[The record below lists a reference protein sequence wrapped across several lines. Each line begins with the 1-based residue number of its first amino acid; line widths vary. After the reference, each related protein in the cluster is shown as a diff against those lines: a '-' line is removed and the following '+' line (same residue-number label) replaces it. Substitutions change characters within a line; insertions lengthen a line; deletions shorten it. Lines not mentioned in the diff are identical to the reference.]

1 MSANTAS
8 ILAGIDP
15 VKLLQIISMPE
26 AERISGLSHD
36 TIKRRHPDKIIKL
49 SPRRNGMRLVDALFL
64 EAKSNNT

>member
-1 MSANTAS
+1 MSADTTSLLAS
-8 ILAGIDP
+8 IDP

-36 TIKRRHPDKIIKL
+36 TIKRRHANKIIKL

-64 EAKSNNT
+64 DSDKAR

>member
-1 MSANTAS
+1 MSADTTSLLAS
-8 ILAGIDP
+8 IDP

-64 EAKSNNT
+64 DSDKAR